1 MKFVYF
7 YHFNVNNNNTLSRIM
22 LFNNEQTNYVDILLI
37 YLLILMISKLFKLNV
52 ANYTQDK
59 NMKFR

>member
-1 MKFVYF
+1 
-7 YHFNVNNNNTLSRIM
+7 M
-22 LFNNEQTNYVDILLI
+22 LFNDEQTNYVDILLI

>member
-1 MKFVYF
+1 
-7 YHFNVNNNNTLSRIM
+7 M
-22 LFNNEQTNYVDILLI
+22 LFNDEQTNYVDILLL
-37 YLLILMISKLFKLNV
+37 YLLILMISELFKLNV